1 MLNKIEEYNRL
12 KEEFE
17 SDVVSG
23 LYEIFSKIIP
33 NADISVTL
41 DPTGQTVTID
51 VIMSHT
57 INTTTLSVT
66 ENIFVYSF
74 DDPDNLVFHGSTR
87 ISIYKKSNLTTGLVD
102 KDITDLSFHKNKLYS
117 VAVSNAE
124 IDLRTLSGLRNRI
137 KDYFIDKNLVANPI
151 TIEDDTANQ
160 ADTEVIIK
168 ELK

>member
-23 LYEIFSKIIP
+23 LYEIFDKIIP

-87 ISIYKKSNLTTGLVD
+87 ISIYKKSNLTT
-102 KDITDLSFHKNKLYS
+102 DLSFHKNKLYS